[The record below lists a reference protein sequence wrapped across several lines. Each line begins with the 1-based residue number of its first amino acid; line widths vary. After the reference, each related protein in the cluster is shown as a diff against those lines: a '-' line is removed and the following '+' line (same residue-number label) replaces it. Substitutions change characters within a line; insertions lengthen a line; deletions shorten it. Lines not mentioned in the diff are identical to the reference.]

1 MVGPYAITF
10 LWLAIVLKRDVEHR
24 SPGVSNLRP
33 IYTFR
38 TPSVR
43 SGTSKRMIVG
53 APCSNAL
60 SLRVCV
66 VRLLLMLC
74 TSFAAMLHVS
84 HVPLSSASGSDQR
97 TPETQKCKDSKG
109 YKMVSNK
116 IHPKK
121 GSLQI
126 LFRRLAIVEPSEKLW
141 PGRFP
146 SWTSY

>member
-1 MVGPYAITF
+1 MVGPYAITI
-10 LWLAIVLKRDVEHR
+10 LWLAIVWKRDVEYR
-24 SPGVSNLRP
+24 SPRVSNVRP

-53 APCSNAL
+53 APVSNAR

-66 VRLLLMLC
+66 VRLLLMLY
-74 TSFAAMLHVS
+74 TFFATMLHVS
-84 HVPLSSASGSDQR
+84 HVPLSSVSGSDQR
-97 TPETQKCKDSKG
+97 TPETQKCKDRKG

-116 IHPKK
+116 IHPQK

-126 LFRRLAIVEPSEKLW
+126 LFGRLAIIEPSEKLW

-146 SWTSY
+146 SLTSY